1 MAETERWD
9 QVYAGEPHLYTT
21 EPNALLVEVAQ
32 AMPPGRALDL
42 GTGQGRNA
50 AWLAGRGWDVTGVDV
65 SAVGV
70 RQARASDARVHVVQ
84 QAVEEFDMGVDA
96 WDLIAAIYV
105 HGVLLRASERVIAAL
120 RPGGVLVVEGFHRDV
135 MKLAVEG
142 MTGGLL
148 GYKTNALLRHFLPL
162 RVERYEDCIALADW
176 RRIEAPVVRMVAR
189 KVVQA
194 VSPAT
199 LSPANPSRAE

>member
-9 QVYAGEPHLYTT
+9 QVYAGEPQLYTT
-21 EPNALLVEVAQ
+21 EPNALLVQVAQ
-32 AMPPGRALDL
+32 TIPPGRALDL
-42 GTGQGRNA
+42 GAGQGRNS
-50 AWLAGRGWDVTGVDV
+50 AWLAARGWDVTAVDV
-65 SAVGV
+65 SGVGV
-70 RQARASDARVHVVQ
+70 SQARASEARVHVVQ
-84 QAVEEFDMGVDA
+84 QSVEEFDLGVES

-120 RPGGVLVVEGFHRDV
+120 RPAGVLVVEGFHRDV
-135 MKLAVEG
+135 MKLGVEG

-176 RRIEAPVVRMVAR
+176 RRIEAPIVRMVAR
-189 KVVQA
+189 KEA
-194 VSPAT
+194 G
-199 LSPANPSRAE
+199 SRTQL

>member
-9 QVYAGEPHLYTT
+9 KVYAGEPHLYTT
-21 EPNALLVEVAQ
+21 EPNALLVQVAQ

-42 GTGQGRNA
+42 GAGQGRNA
-50 AWLAGRGWDVTGVDV
+50 AWLAAQGWDVTAVDV
-65 SAVGV
+65 SGVGV
-70 RQARASDARVHVVQ
+70 SQARASEARVHVVQ
-84 QAVEEFDMGVDA
+84 QAVEEFDLGVES

-135 MKLAVEG
+135 MKLGVEG

-176 RRIEAPVVRMVAR
+176 RRIEAPIVRLVAR
-189 KVVQA
+189 KEA
-194 VSPAT
+194 G
-199 LSPANPSRAE
+199 SRTQL

>member
-9 QVYAGEPHLYTT
+9 RVYAGEPHLYTT
-21 EPNALLVEVAQ
+21 EPNVLLVEVAE
-32 AMPPGRALDL
+32 AMRPGRALDL
-42 GTGQGRNA
+42 GVGQGRNA
-50 AWLAGRGWDVTGVDV
+50 AWLASRGWQVTGVDV
-65 SAVGV
+65 SGVGV
-70 RQARASDARVHVVQ
+70 RQAQALDARVQVVQ
-84 QAVEEFDMGVDA
+84 QAVEDFEMGAEA

-135 MKLAVEG
+135 MKLGVEG

-162 RVERYEDCIALADW
+162 RIERYEDRIALADW
-176 RRIEAPVVRMVAR
+176 RRIEAPIVRLVAR
-189 KVVQA
+189 KQA
-194 VSPAT
+194 
-199 LSPANPSRAE
+199 E